1 MYKYNKIGVLNE
13 KRCKELLFGSC
24 YSFENI
30 YVTLFPG
37 SAGGV
42 HRRSTGGSQKWFDD
56 SFLKSYYSV
65 LVIPLRTFM

>member
-30 YVTLFPG
+30 YVTVFTG
-37 SAGGV
+37 SAGG
-42 HRRSTGGSQKWFDD
+42 STGGPPEV
-56 SFLKSYYSV
+56 LKNGST
-65 LVIPLRTFM
+65 IPF